1 MLLRERDDP
10 IASAHRAGAST
21 RPPRQERRLS
31 LDELG
36 CCAGARQR
44 PVVADP
50 PWCWQLPT
58 PAPGAGTTHDQRHCA
73 AIWTRGPA
81 CLVEADHQGGLVRR
95 RVRAQH
101 ALARTPCA
109 PAMVGMASPT
119 VYAGPC
125 WRRVQYDVWASLPAG
140 HCPR

>member
-1 MLLRERDDP
+1 MHTGVSSSWVVSQVCLERYTRVLMD
-10 IASAHRAGAST
+10 ASPEFPSHFLKSYST

-50 PWCWQLPT
+50 PWCWQLPA

-81 CLVEADHQGGLVRR
+81 CLVEADHQGGIVRR
-95 RVRAQH
+95 R
-101 ALARTPCA
+101 
-109 PAMVGMASPT
+109 GMF
-119 VYAGPC
+119 GI
-125 WRRVQYDVWASLPAG
+125 RVKTGHSGVWQP
-140 HCPR
+140 